1 MKMASEKQPL
11 QISVGSTNP
20 VKIKAAIA
28 GITKVF
34 GEEEY
39 IITAHGFSVSSG
51 VSDQPMGDIETKK
64 GSKNRAIH
72 SAEKF
77 KEQFGSYPAF
87 AVGMEGG
94 CVIIPSDEVNE
105 NEEMITIAY
114 MCVYDP
120 VRNKFGFG
128 RAGSYTLPQKIMELV
143 KGGMELG
150 YADDQVFG
158 KTNSKQDMGSVGLLT
173 SGLINR
179 FEYYDHAMVLAMIPF
194 MNPELY

>member
-1 MKMASEKQPL
+1 MASEKQPL
-11 QISVGSTNP
+11 QVAVGSTNP
-20 VKIKAAIA
+20 VKIKAAIT
-28 GITKVF
+28 GIAKVF
-34 GEEEY
+34 SEEEY
-39 IITAHGFSVSSG
+39 HIKAQGFSVSSG
-51 VSDQPMGDIETKK
+51 VSDQPMGDLETKK

-77 KEQFGSYPAF
+77 KEQFGSYPSF

-105 NEEMITIAY
+105 EEEMITIAY

-120 VRNKFGFG
+120 VKNKFGFG

-150 YADDQVFG
+150 FADDQVFG